1 MTAITNNL
9 PSRSKRSR
17 KSDNP
22 NDYELKNSYKE
33 KKHGDIGGQV
43 RRDIAE
49 LSMKIGVTFPIAN
62 AIAIKIALQSEE
74 IKNYDYLEAEI
85 SKLEEEHLQAVN
97 DFEQRRADL
106 VNQQGAPS
114 LLKVLG

>member
-1 MTAITNNL
+1 MTEVKNNL

-74 IKNYDYLEAEI
+74 IKNYDYLEEEITKLKDEQLKAMKEFEERQAELR
-85 SKLEEEHLQAVN
+85 S
-97 DFEQRRADL
+97 RRD
-106 VNQQGAPS
+106 GSS
-114 LLKVLG
+114 LLRVLG